1 MEHRTET
8 RVCKKL
14 LLNIDKEGF
23 EGMGL
28 TSNISRNGM
37 FITTMEVFPENSEV
51 SILLGI
57 GDDTYPLKGKVVWS
71 REFPETEPDDVGG
84 RTGIRITDAPQTYL
98 ELINTMLPQ

>member
-8 RVCKKL
+8 RVGKKL

-28 TSNISRNGM
+28 TSNISRGGM
-37 FITTMEVFPENSEV
+37 FITTMEIFPEDSEV

-71 REFPETEPDDVGG
+71 REYPENAPDDAGG
-84 RTGIRITDAPQTYL
+84 RTGIKITEAPEKYL
-98 ELINTMLPQ
+98 KYISTVLPQ

>member
-1 MEHRTET
+1 MNDRSEA
-8 RVCKKL
+8 RVEKKL

-37 FITTMEVFPENSEV
+37 FITTMEVFPVHSEV

-57 GDDTYPLKGKVVWS
+57 GDETYPLKGKVVWS
-71 REFPETEPDDVGG
+71 REFPETGPDDIGG
-84 RTGIRITDAPQTYL
+84 KTGIKITEAPETYL
-98 ELINTMLPQ
+98 KYVRGIQPE

>member
-1 MEHRTET
+1 MEHRIEA
-8 RVCKKL
+8 RVGKKL

-57 GDDTYPLKGKVVWS
+57 GDDTFPLKGKVVWS
-71 REFPETEPDDVGG
+71 REFPESAPDDVGG
-84 RTGIRITDAPQTYL
+84 RTGIKITEAPEQYL
-98 ELINTMLPQ
+98 ELINNMLPR

>member
-1 MEHRTET
+1 MNERRET
-8 RVCKKL
+8 RVEKKL

-37 FITTMEVFPENSEV
+37 FITTMEVFPIHSEV

-57 GDDTYPLKGKVVWS
+57 GDETYPLKGKVVWS
-71 REFPETEPDDVGG
+71 REFPETAPSDVGG
-84 RTGIRITDAPQTYL
+84 RTGIKITETSETYL
-98 ELINTMLPQ
+98 KYVKTIQPK

>member
-1 MEHRTET
+1 MNERNET
-8 RVCKKL
+8 RVEKKL
-14 LLNIDKEGF
+14 LLNIDKDGF

-37 FITTMEVFPENSEV
+37 FITTMEVFPIHSNV

-71 REFPETEPDDVGG
+71 REFPQTTPSDVGG
-84 RTGIRITDAPQTYL
+84 RTGIKITEAPETYL
-98 ELINTMLPQ
+98 DYVKTIQPE